1 MKNLMCCFSILFL
14 LLSCNKQNSNLKKID
29 GEWKIVNYAR
39 TNNEGLTT
47 KYSSCNGTIDFVADN
62 GKFDLNL
69 VYQNNGFNDSTI
81 ASGNFQLNENGSAII
96 ISNSLGMNL
105 SIEGNYRILTLT
117 STDLQIEGGDT
128 LGNINTYLLSR
139 K

>member
-1 MKNLMCCFSILFL
+1 MKNLICCFSILFL

-47 KYSSCNGTIDFVADN
+47 KYSSCNGTIDFVTDN

-69 VYQNNGFNDSTI
+69 VYQNNGYNDTTT